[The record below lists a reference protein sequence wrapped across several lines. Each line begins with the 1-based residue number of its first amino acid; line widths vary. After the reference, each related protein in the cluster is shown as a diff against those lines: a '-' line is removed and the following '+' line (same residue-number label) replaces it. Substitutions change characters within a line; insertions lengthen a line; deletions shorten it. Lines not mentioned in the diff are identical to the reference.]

1 MCFTTFL
8 RGFLQ
13 WTNDFCKIT
22 CCINWQVLEKRIS
35 LFDYELIKENNVR
48 SVYFGQFA
56 GYAGMIDGLRGL
68 GECEKPPPPD
78 RIPTEFF

>member
-1 MCFTTFL
+1 M
-8 RGFLQ
+8 
-13 WTNDFCKIT
+13 
-22 CCINWQVLEKRIS
+22 LEKRIS

-68 GECEKPPPPD
+68 GECEKPPPP
-78 RIPTEFF
+78 IEYQLNFFNILYN